1 MTTIPNVDSW
11 MDVITILLAVAMMS
25 VPSWFAIRA
34 HKTSEAV
41 LTQTKNG
48 HTVPMREDLDRA
60 ISAIEALAN
69 DVRSLRADVANEEN
83 RRRTQIQDLASD
95 VDRMRRRP

>member
-34 HKTSEAV
+34 HKTSSEV
-41 LTQTKNG
+41 LSQTRNG
-48 HTVPMREDLDRA
+48 HSTPMREDLDKA
-60 ISAIEALAN
+60 LVAIESLAN
-69 DVRSLRADVANEEN
+69 DIRNLRGDVAMEES
-83 RRRTQIQDLASD
+83 RRRSQIEDLAGD
-95 VDRMRRRP
+95 VDRMRRR